1 MKLVVSER
9 VNVCVCVRVCER
21 VIVSMFADENERLQ
35 HLVERAADQ
44 HHAHPGGGHPLL
56 EGQVV
61 TLPATQLERDFG
73 SAVTLEGREADGDAR
88 GKYFPPSLF

>member
-1 MKLVVSER
+1 MCETRCERASE
-9 VNVCVCVRVCER
+9 CVCERVCER

-56 EGQVV
+56 E
-61 TLPATQLERDFG
+61 
-73 SAVTLEGREADGDAR
+73 REVIPLAAA
-88 GKYFPPSLF
+88 